1 MKRLFCFLA
10 VLSWGIAAMAQTPL
24 EIVARMEEAMSQH
37 EKDGL
42 AMTVD
47 TKIPI
52 IGAVSVK
59 TASLGD
65 KIRVETSMKGV
76 KVIEW
81 EDGKTEWTYN
91 SKNNTVEIKNAPA
104 SASGGNEDT
113 ELFTGIADGY
123 DVTIQKETAE
133 EWHLLCAKSK
143 TNTDKDA
150 PRSLNLVV
158 AKGTYLPVS
167 LSTKIS
173 GVSMSMHDIAF
184 GVSESQVVFDAG
196 KFPDATLVDKR

>member
-1 MKRLFCFLA
+1 MKRLLCFLA

-133 EWHLLCAKSK
+133 EWHLLCTKSK
-143 TNTDKDA
+143 TNTDKDT

-158 AKGTYLPVS
+158 AKGTCLPVS

-173 GVSMSMHDIAF
+173 GVSMTMHDIAF